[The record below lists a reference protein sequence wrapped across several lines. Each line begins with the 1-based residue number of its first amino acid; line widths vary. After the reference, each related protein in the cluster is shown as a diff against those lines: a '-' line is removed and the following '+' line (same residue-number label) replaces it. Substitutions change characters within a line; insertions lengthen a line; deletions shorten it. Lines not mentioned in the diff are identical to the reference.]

1 MIPFIQILFKN
12 FESVEPPNPSVE
24 PPTPTPSSPQF
35 MIPFMEILL
44 KSEML
49 ETLQPP
55 TPPSSPPPLRRNLVP
70 CQDRFRTRSQ
80 DSLRNT
86 QREYLGF
93 GGVYTKQNSKKY
105 FFNGYPILL

>member
-55 TPPSSPPPLRRNLVP
+55 TPPSSPPSHPTP
-70 CQDRFRTRSQ
+70 
-80 DSLRNT
+80 
-86 QREYLGF
+86 
-93 GGVYTKQNSKKY
+93 GVY
-105 FFNGYPILL
+105 ILA